1 MAGNYGIDDE
11 VARVLA
17 NSLVNNNKL
26 KRLDLGFSRTNTVT
40 PIGWEYFLDTLRH
53 KTNIN
58 TTSSSNHTLCSLWDR
73 YTMPSGLPKEL
84 RVCLQINE
92 YKNKKDV
99 IREKIFHY
107 HLNDTDLA
115 PLFGADQEILPDLL
129 GWIGKAYKSNKN
141 GIRYS
146 SGTVFYRIIRSF
158 PELCGFETYDRKMRN
173 QLEAENTII
182 KAEVATLKAENA
194 TIKAENVEL
203 LRKIERLTMGKAVS

>member
-1 MAGNYGIDDE
+1 MGFSRIGSRQSFRLLATLLANPRCTLKDLCLAGNYGIDDE

-26 KRLDLGFSRTNTVT
+26 KRLDLGFSRTNSVT
-40 PIGWEYFLDTLRH
+40 LIGWEYFLDILRH

-73 YTMPSGLPKEL
+73 YTMSSGLPNEL

-107 HLNDTDLA
+107 HLNDSDLA
-115 PLFGADQEILPDLL
+115 PLFGADQEVLPDLL
-129 GWIGKAYKSNKN
+129 GWIGKPYEDGLGDKS
-141 GIRYS
+141 
-146 SGTVFYRIIRSF
+146 
-158 PELCGFETYDRKMRN
+158 RKF
-173 QLEAENTII
+173 
-182 KAEVATLKAENA
+182 
-194 TIKAENVEL
+194 
-203 LRKIERLTMGKAVS
+203 S